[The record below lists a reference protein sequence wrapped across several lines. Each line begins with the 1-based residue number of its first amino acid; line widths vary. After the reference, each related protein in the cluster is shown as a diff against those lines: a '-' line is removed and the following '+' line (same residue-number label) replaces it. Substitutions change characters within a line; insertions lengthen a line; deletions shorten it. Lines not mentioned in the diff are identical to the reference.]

1 MIVEEIEWSK
11 GLNLILLLRYSFVTP
26 KGRGFSQISTLAPK
40 LLKLLINANNI
51 NGNVASL
58 PGQQVKVIRK
68 FWNFG
73 TKKEGI
79 NPLFF
84 RVVRT
89 TLYNSGLLLLFHQPQ
104 TSYEVTYIT
113 LHMNY

>member
-58 PGQQVKVIRK
+58 PGQQVKGFRTVS
-68 FWNFG
+68 NG
-73 TKKEGI
+73 HKKRGI
-79 NPLFF
+79 NPPFYRLW
-84 RVVRT
+84 
-89 TLYNSGLLLLFHQPQ
+89 SKD
-104 TSYEVTYIT
+104 SIT
-113 LHMNY
+113 